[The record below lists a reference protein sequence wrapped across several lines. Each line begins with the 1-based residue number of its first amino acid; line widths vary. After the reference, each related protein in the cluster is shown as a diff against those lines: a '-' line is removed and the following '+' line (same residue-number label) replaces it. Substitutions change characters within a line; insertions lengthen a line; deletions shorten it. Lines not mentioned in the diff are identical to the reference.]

1 MKKGKTMFM
10 IYVENLEGD
19 IVRAM
24 TWTSRKEDGIA
35 RARLDAK
42 TNKIAVKRI
51 WAETINTKITA

>member
-1 MKKGKTMFM
+1 MFM

-24 TWTSRKEDGIA
+24 TWTGRKEDGIA

-42 TNKIAVKRI
+42 DKKVAVKRI
-51 WAETINTKITA
+51 WAETINNKIVA